1 MLNAEI
7 QEMIRKIF
15 FMISISPQTLHRRL
29 VNRLLE
35 LSIKKE
41 RDLQTRSHLIFDASM
56 IQLLTFS

>member
-1 MLNAEI
+1 
-7 QEMIRKIF
+7 MIRKIF

-41 RDLQTRSHLIFDASM
+41 RDLADSKSSDLRRFDDSLIDV
-56 IQLLTFS
+56 QLN